1 MADATDTVLEVLRE
15 LVQSNFGVAGERLQI
30 DAALRDVGIDSFQFI
45 ELVFLAEE
53 RFGVSVDLSKL
64 ELRTVRDV
72 VSALAQLIAAMESTE
87 GSVSLEK

>member
-15 LVQSNFGVAGERLQI
+15 LVHSNFGVAGERLQI
-30 DAALRDVGIDSFQFI
+30 DATLRDVGIDSFQFI

-53 RFGVSVDLSKL
+53 RFGVSVDLNAL

-72 VSALAQLIAAMESTE
+72 VSALAQLIAAKESTE
-87 GSVSLEK
+87 GSFSLEK